1 MLTSFTCFA
10 LQYSAVDSN
19 PLSIYVMHPFW
30 NFVVKVRK
38 PPVSTHHC
46 FRALFLIASSAVLSL
61 NIQGWL
67 SISVSTVFTDLAG
80 SKPHHIHR
88 IHVPRVKF
96 RHVGFLRFWL
106 QRLRYVL
113 FTAFKPVLFGDVWA
127 RLNDERAHTPAHTLF
142 HPVDILE
149 FTWTETTAIPHCR
162 LLRGTERERCL
173 LTLYVSQLQDMN
185 MCLVGSGLLL
195 AFSTS
200 WPIRSVSLDPC
211 RSCLLSFGT
220 FFCIGM
226 YSSLWLRG
234 LGYALFWRNHKLWSD
249 FMYLFY
255 FFCIMLL

>member
-61 NIQGWL
+61 NIQGLL

-113 FTAFKPVLFGDVWA
+113 FTAWLLFPLWQRASFSPSRPIAPIRKRTGGNKVINGH
-127 RLNDERAHTPAHTLF
+127 LTCERQSPA
-142 HPVDILE
+142 
-149 FTWTETTAIPHCR
+149 FTSTRQATVALSEWDTSPIKSNWGISVKSRRPAKELSSGLQACLIR
-162 LLRGTERERCL
+162 RCL
-173 LTLYVSQLQDMN
+173 
-185 MCLVGSGLLL
+185 
-195 AFSTS
+195 ST
-200 WPIRSVSLDPC
+200 
-211 RSCLLSFGT
+211 
-220 FFCIGM
+220 
-226 YSSLWLRG
+226 
-234 LGYALFWRNHKLWSD
+234 A
-249 FMYLFY
+249 
-255 FFCIMLL
+255 